1 MAAHDADEACRI
13 LDEHS
18 VANAPV
24 RTIDELF
31 EDPHYQAAEM
41 IVEVPDEALGPVRMQ
56 AVTPRLS
63 DTPGHVYRTGPG
75 HGADTDEVLSGE
87 LGLNEDE
94 LSAYRAAGVIQ

>member
-31 EDPHYQAAEM
+31 ADPHYQEAEM
-41 IVEVPDEALGPVRMQ
+41 IVEVPDEALGTVRMQ

-63 DTPGHVYRTGPG
+63 GTPGKVYRTGPA
-75 HGADTDEVLSGE
+75 HGADTDRVLAEE
-87 LGLNEDE
+87 LGLTPDDIA
-94 LSAYRAAGVIQ
+94 AYRAAGVIK